1 MNFCINCDLL
11 LFCGGCI
18 WSSCQI
24 CFLYFSIDTLLWCL
38 LYLEICF
45 ISYLYESVVFITCA
59 TFGCLILFSCHLP
72 MLLFKISSIY
82 SIIVLWAEI
91 GPGLLGCQNWDQDH
105 GAPENSSLQWILT
118 GYSLHEDLFLNLRCT
133 PSNCLHNPKLMPHAT
148 KHARQKHKWNHWQI
162 DSLTSDKSHRHLQM
176 TRTDMVPP

>member
-1 MNFCINCDLL
+1 MIFCYSVGDVSDLL
-11 LFCGGCI
+11 ARFAFFIFPLTLCSGVCFALRFVSLVLFMN
-18 WSSCQI
+18 
-24 CFLYFSIDTLLWCL
+24 LLCL
-38 LYLEICF
+38 LLV
-45 ISYLYESVVFITCA
+45 LL
-59 TFGCLILFSCHLP
+59 LILFSCHLP
-72 MLLFKISSIY
+72 ISLFKISSIY

-91 GPGLLGCQNWDQDH
+91 GPGLLGCQNWDQDR

-118 GYSLHEDLFLNLRCT
+118 GDSLHEDLILNLRCT
-133 PSNCLHNPKLMPHAT
+133 PSNCLHNPKLMMPHAT